1 MTTYTIEE
9 SDTVALV
16 ALVLGMKPTDEAV
29 IRLAATMNEGWLSG
43 SPLTDLAREGCGVG
57 DRRLARIQASIE
69 LGRRALHAR
78 AARRGRVV
86 STPEDAA
93 EIMRPLLVGVDQER
107 FFALALNTKNML
119 LRVIPIS
126 SGSLNASVVSPSVLF
141 REALQIGAAS
151 LIACHQ
157 HPSGCSQPS
166 GADVQ
171 LTRRLVKAGDVLGVE
186 LLDHVVLGHNEH
198 SSLRE
203 LGLM

>member
-1 MTTYTIEE
+1 MTVYTIEGL
-9 SDTVALV
+9 DTVELV
-16 ALVLGMKPTDEAV
+16 ALVLGMKPSEEAV

-43 SPLTDLAREGCGVG
+43 GPLAEVARESSGVG

-78 AARRGRVV
+78 AARRGRVI
-86 STPEDAA
+86 STPDDVA
-93 EIMRPLLVGVDQER
+93 EIMRPLCVGIDQER
-107 FFALALNTKNML
+107 FWALALNTKNML

-126 SGSLNASVVSPSVLF
+126 SGSLNASIVSPSILY
-141 REALQIGAAS
+141 REVLQIGAAS
-151 LIACHQ
+151 VIACHQ

-166 GADVQ
+166 GADIQ

-198 SSLRE
+198 SSLRD

>member
-1 MTTYTIEE
+1 MTPCTIEHAE
-9 SDTVALV
+9 TVELV
-16 ALVLGMKPTDEAV
+16 ALVLGMRPADETV
-29 IRLAATMNEGWLSG
+29 IRLASTLSQGWLSG
-43 SPLTDLAREGCGVG
+43 PPLAEIAREGCGVG
-57 DRRLARIQASIE
+57 NRRLVRLEASVE

-86 STPEDAA
+86 GTPEDVA

-126 SGSLNASVVSPSVLF
+126 SGSINASIVAPSILY
-141 REALQIGAAS
+141 RDAIQIGAAS
-151 LIACHQ
+151 LIACHG
-157 HPSGCSQPS
+157 HPSGSSQPS
-166 GADVQ
+166 SADVS

-186 LLDHVVLGHNEH
+186 LLDHVVLGHGEH